1 MSIDLTRFYESFFA
15 ESLESLEA
23 SETGLLALERE
34 QATDERLNAIFRGLH
49 SIKGAAGSLGFTGLA
64 DFTHHVEGAL
74 DRLRNRELGTDKSTL
89 DLLLACIDFSR
100 ALVLAAKDGR
110 AVDSGRGEALIEQL
124 QKLQARASAD
134 EPQAAND
141 QPMFEPA
148 QTSGFRIAFK
158 PARNFFANGN
168 DPLRI
173 LKVLSGMGRMSARCD
188 TGELLAAAPFDPEQ
202 CYLAWDIVLEGDAER
217 EEVEEVFAWVKEDCE
232 LSIESLTTLNSAP
245 PRPEEATLPPK
256 QIVESSAAGEDTR
269 DRRKTD
275 RRTPDRRGQGRSAE
289 LEAEEFR
296 QERLHVSRDKVDALI
311 NLVGE
316 LVITKTMLKEGLT
329 TLPVEIAQRIE
340 AVVQQL
346 ERNTRELQDSVMAIR
361 MLPVSHAFGRFGRL
375 VRDVGQS
382 LGKRVDLVMTGEQSE
397 LDKSVIE
404 KLVDPLTHLVRN
416 ALDHGIETPEERKA
430 SGKPET
436 ATLRLHAEHKGG
448 NIEIVV
454 SDDGRGVNTERV
466 AAKAKALGLIEEG
479 TDVDLERACELIFEP
494 GFSTA
499 ETVNELSGRGVGL
512 DVVRKNIL
520 DLSGG
525 IRVETAPGQG
535 TKFVIRLP
543 LTLAIIDGMTVM
555 VGEETYIVPMTFI
568 AECVQPETSTI
579 KSVAGKGVLVELRGQ
594 YLPLLK
600 LGELIGVEACAGVES
615 GILLVVEADGN
626 RVALLVDSLVGQ
638 EQVVIKSLES
648 NFRKVD
654 YIAGATILGQ
664 GQVVLI
670 LDVAGLVRSAKN

>member
-49 SIKGAAGSLGFTGLA
+49 SIKGAAGSLGFSGLA

-74 DRLRNRELGTDKSTL
+74 DRLRNRDLETDKPTL

-110 AVDSGRGEALIEQL
+110 AVDSGRGQLLIEQL
-124 QKLQARASAD
+124 GKLQSRATERERPASGDETIAEASA
-134 EPQAAND
+134 
-141 QPMFEPA
+141 
-148 QTSGFRIAFK
+148 SGFHIVFK
-158 PARNFFANGN
+158 PERRFFANGN

-173 LKVLSGMGRMSARCD
+173 LKVLSGMGRMTVSCD
-188 TGELLAAAPFDPEQ
+188 TSALKNSAPFDPEQ
-202 CYLAWDIVLEGDAER
+202 CYLAWDIKLEGDTAR
-217 EEVEEVFAWVKEDCE
+217 DEVEEVFAWVKEDCE
-232 LSIESLTTLNSAP
+232 LQIEPIKARGPAADISESVSVPAKSTEPAP
-245 PRPEEATLPPK
+245 VAEE
-256 QIVESSAAGEDTR
+256 SG

-275 RRTPDRRGQGRSAE
+275 RRSPDRRAQGRSADA
-289 LEAEEFR
+289 EAEEFR

-329 TLPVEIAQRIE
+329 SLPADIAQRIE

-375 VRDVGQS
+375 VRDVSQS

-436 ATLRLHAEHKGG
+436 ASLRLHAEHKGG

-454 SDDGRGVNTERV
+454 SDDGRGVNAERV
-466 AAKAKALGLIEEG
+466 AAKAKLLGLIDDSAEV
-479 TDVDLERACELIFEP
+479 DVERACELIFEP

-512 DVVRKNIL
+512 DVVRKNIM

-535 TKFVIRLP
+535 TAFVIRLP

-555 VGEETYIVPMTFI
+555 VGQETYIVPMTFI
-568 AECVQPETSTI
+568 AECVQPETSAI
-579 KSVAGKGVLVELRGQ
+579 KSVAGRGMLVELRGQ

-600 LGELIGVEACAGVES
+600 LGELIGVEACASVDS

-626 RVALLVDSLVGQ
+626 RVALLVDTLVGQ

>member
-23 SETGLLALERE
+23 SEAGLLALERE
-34 QATDERLNAIFRGLH
+34 HATDERLNEIFRGLH

-64 DFTHHVEGAL
+64 DFTHHVESAL
-74 DRLRNRELGTDKSTL
+74 DRLRNRELDTDKATL
-89 DLLLACIDFSR
+89 DLLLACIDYSR

-110 AVDSGRGEALIEQL
+110 PIDNARGQTLISQL
-124 QKLQARASAD
+124 GELRTRVVGQLNAGSASAGI
-134 EPQAAND
+134 ENLPSA
-141 QPMFEPA
+141 M
-148 QTSGFRIAFK
+148 GFHIWFK
-158 PARNFFANGN
+158 PASNFFANGN

-173 LKVLSGMGRMSARCD
+173 LKVLSGLGHLHARCD
-188 TGELLAAAPFDPEQ
+188 VSELELANPFDPEQ
-202 CYLAWDIVLEGDAER
+202 CYLAWDISLEGEIARDD
-217 EEVEEVFAWVKEDCE
+217 VDEVFAWVREDCE
-232 LSIESLTTLNSAP
+232 LRVEPLGSEKDHRQEIISNVPAAP
-245 PRPEEATLPPK
+245 LPSVV
-256 QIVESSAAGEDTR
+256 VEDAAE
-269 DRRKTD
+269 RRTTD
-275 RRTPDRRGQGRSAE
+275 RRSTDRRGSSRTAE
-289 LEAEEFR
+289 SEAEEFR

-316 LVITKTMLKEGLT
+316 LVITKTMLKEGLS
-329 TLPVEIAQRIE
+329 TLPVDVAQRLETVI
-340 AVVQQL
+340 QQL
-346 ERNTRELQDSVMAIR
+346 ERNTRDLQDSVMAIR

-382 LGKRVDLVMTGEQSE
+382 LGKRVDLVMSGEQSE

-430 SGKPET
+430 AGKAEI
-436 ATLRLHAEHKGG
+436 ATLKLHAEHKGG

-454 SDDGRGVNTERV
+454 SDDGRGVNAERV
-466 AAKAKALGLIEEG
+466 ASKARSLGLIEEHAV
-479 TDVDLERACELIFEP
+479 VDLERACELIFEP

-499 ETVNELSGRGVGL
+499 ESVNELSGRGVGL

-535 TKFVIRLP
+535 TAFVIRLP

-555 VGEETYIVPMTFI
+555 VGNEMYIVPMTFI
-568 AECVQPETSTI
+568 AECVQPELSAI

-600 LGELIGVEACAGVES
+600 LGELIGAEHCCDLDS

-626 RVALLVDSLVGQ
+626 HVALLVDSLVGQ

-670 LDVAGLVRSAKN
+670 LDVAGLVRSAKS

>member
-23 SETGLLALERE
+23 SESGLLALERE

-49 SIKGAAGSLGFTGLA
+49 SIKGAAGSLGFSGLA

-74 DRLRNRELGTDKSTL
+74 DRLRNRELGTDKPTL

-110 AVDSGRGEALIEQL
+110 PVDGARGQLLVEQL
-124 QKLQARASAD
+124 ERLRSRPEPDEAPVADAQAIHVQS
-134 EPQAAND
+134 
-141 QPMFEPA
+141 PA
-148 QTSGFRIAFK
+148 KGFHIVFK
-158 PARNFFANGN
+158 PARRFFANGN

-173 LKVLSGMGRMSARCD
+173 LKVLSGMGRLRASCNTDA
-188 TGELLAAAPFDPEQ
+188 LQAASPFDPEQ
-202 CYLAWDIVLEGDAER
+202 CYLYWDLTLEGEAAR
-217 EEVEEVFAWVKEDCE
+217 EDVEEVFAWVKEDCE
-232 LSIESLTTLNSAP
+232 LVIESMTAPQAPQAHPGPIAVEAP
-245 PRPEEATLPPK
+245 PPEPVALAE
-256 QIVESSAAGEDTR
+256 ESW

-275 RRTPDRRGQGRSAE
+275 RRAPDRRGQGRSADV
-289 LEAEEFR
+289 EAEELR

-329 TLPVEIAQRIE
+329 TLPVDVAQRIE

-382 LGKRVDLVMTGEQSE
+382 LGKRVDLVMTGEHSE

-416 ALDHGIETPEERKA
+416 ALDHGIETPAERKA
-430 SGKPET
+430 AGKPET

-454 SDDGRGVNTERV
+454 SDDGRGINADRV
-466 AAKAKALGLIEEG
+466 AAKAKVLGLIEESAE
-479 TDVDLERACELIFEP
+479 VDLERACELIFEP

-512 DVVRKNIL
+512 DVVRRNIL

-525 IRVETAPGQG
+525 IRVETAAGQG
-535 TKFVIRLP
+535 TAFVIRLP

-555 VGEETYIVPMTFI
+555 VGAETYIVPMTFI
-568 AECVQPETSTI
+568 AECVQPDTSTI

-600 LGELIGVEACAGVES
+600 LGELIGVEACASVET

-648 NFRKVD
+648 NFRRVD

>member
-15 ESLESLEA
+15 ESLESLDI

-34 QATDERLNAIFRGLH
+34 QATDERLNEIFRGLH

-64 DFTHHVEGAL
+64 DFTHHVESAL
-74 DRLRNRELGTDKSTL
+74 DRLRNRDLDTDKPTL
-89 DLLLACIDFSR
+89 DLLLSCIDYSR

-110 AVDSGRGEALIEQL
+110 AVDSERSQELITQLGRL
-124 QKLQARASAD
+124 QIAAVAE
-134 EPQAAND
+134 EPQPLVSRPISAVVR
-141 QPMFEPA
+141 E
-148 QTSGFRIAFK
+148 GFHISFK
-158 PARNFFANGN
+158 PGLSFFANGN

-173 LKVLSGMGRMSARCD
+173 LKVLSGMGRLDASCD
-188 TGELLAAAPFDPEQ
+188 TRSLEAAEPFNPEQ
-202 CYLAWDIVLEGDAER
+202 CYLAWDLTLEGAATL

-232 LSIESLTTLNSAP
+232 LDIRPIGGPAAHSPNPSLQSAEELE
-245 PRPEEATLPPK
+245 PEVV
-256 QIVESSAAGEDTR
+256 VEDASER
-269 DRRKTD
+269 RRNDRRAT
-275 RRTPDRRGQGRSAE
+275 DRRGQPRSAE
-289 LEAEEFR
+289 AEAEEFR

-316 LVITKTMLKEGLT
+316 LVITKTMLKEGFT
-329 TLPVEIAQRIE
+329 SLPPEVAQRLE

-346 ERNTRELQDSVMAIR
+346 ERNTRDLQDSVMAIR

-416 ALDHGIETPEERKA
+416 ALDHGIEKPEERQA
-430 SGKPET
+430 AGKPET
-436 ATLRLHAEHKGG
+436 ATLKLHAEHKGG

-454 SDDGRGVNTERV
+454 SDDGRGINTQRV
-466 AAKAKALGLIEEG
+466 AAKARSLGIIEDD
-479 TDVDLERACELIFEP
+479 TDVSLERACELIFEP

-499 ETVNELSGRGVGL
+499 EAVNELSGRGVGL

-520 DLSGG
+520 ELSGG

-535 TKFVIRLP
+535 TAFVIRLP

-555 VGEETYIVPMTFI
+555 VGDETYIVPMTFI
-568 AECVQPETSTI
+568 AECVQPEASAI

-600 LGELIGVEACAGVES
+600 LGELIGVEQWGGLET

-670 LDVAGLVRSAKN
+670 LDVAGLVRSAKS

>member
-15 ESLESLEA
+15 ESLEALEA
-23 SETGLLALERE
+23 SESGLLALERE
-34 QATDERLNAIFRGLH
+34 QATDERLNEIFRGLH

-74 DRLRNRELGTDKSTL
+74 DRLRNREIDPGKQTL
-89 DLLLACIDFSR
+89 DLLLSCVDYSR

-110 AVDSGRGEALIEQL
+110 PVDGNRGEELVQRLCRLESVESTSVERTAVPSVAETA
-124 QKLQARASAD
+124 LQA
-134 EPQAAND
+134 AAMVSD
-141 QPMFEPA
+141 
-148 QTSGFRIAFK
+148 GFRIAFK
-158 PARNFFANGN
+158 PNRQFFANGN

-173 LKVLSGMGRMSARCD
+173 LKVLAGMGKLSVDCD
-188 TGELLAAAPFDPEQ
+188 VQYLNDKAEFDPEQ
-202 CYLAWDIVLEGDAER
+202 CYLAWNILLEGGAAL
-217 EEVEEVFAWVKEDCE
+217 EEVEEVFSWVKEDCE
-232 LSIESLTTLNSAP
+232 LEIVSLANAAESVAP
-245 PRPEEATLPPK
+245 PPLDVEEA
-256 QIVESSAAGEDTR
+256 ESPE
-269 DRRKTD
+269 RRRLGRRSTD
-275 RRTPDRRGQGRSAE
+275 RRAQTRSADADVEE
-289 LEAEEFR
+289 LR

-316 LVITKTMLKEGLT
+316 LVITKTMLKEGLSN
-329 TLPVEIAQRIE
+329 LPQELAQRIE
-340 AVVQQL
+340 VVVQQL
-346 ERNTRELQDSVMAIR
+346 ERNTRDLQDSVMAIR

-416 ALDHGIETPEERKA
+416 ALDHGIETPQERVMA
-430 SGKPET
+430 GKPES
-436 ATLRLHAEHKGG
+436 ATLKLHAEHKGG

-454 SDDGRGVNTERV
+454 SDDGRGINAGRV
-466 AAKAKALGLIEEG
+466 GDKARALGM
-479 TDVDLERACELIFEP
+479 VDANVEVSLERACELIFEP

-499 ETVNELSGRGVGL
+499 DSVNELSGRGVGL
-512 DVVRKNIL
+512 DVVRRNIL

-535 TKFVIRLP
+535 TAFVIRLP

-555 VGEETYIVPMTFI
+555 VGDEVYIVPMTFI
-568 AECVQPETSTI
+568 AECVQPDASAI

-600 LGELIGVEACAGVES
+600 LGELIGVEHFADIDT

-670 LDVAGLVRSAKN
+670 LDVAGLVRTAKG

>member
-23 SETGLLALERE
+23 SEQGLLALERE
-34 QATDERLNAIFRGLH
+34 QATDERLNEIFRGLH
-49 SIKGAAGSLGFTGLA
+49 SIKGAAGSLGFSGLA
-64 DFTHHVEGAL
+64 DFTHHVESAL
-74 DRLRNRELGTDKSTL
+74 DRLRNRELDTDKPTL
-89 DLLLACIDFSR
+89 DILLACIDFSR

-110 AVDSGRGEALIEQL
+110 DVDGSRGQALIDRLGEL
-124 QKLQARASAD
+124 QHDTDALATEGES
-134 EPQAAND
+134 ELPQQTPPAKG
-141 QPMFEPA
+141 FE
-148 QTSGFRIAFK
+148 IVFK

-173 LKVLSGMGRMSARCD
+173 LKVLSGMGRMQARCNQQV
-188 TGELLAAAPFDPEQ
+188 LLDADPFDAEQ
-202 CYLAWDIVLEGDAER
+202 CYLEWDIRIEGEISRDD
-217 EEVEEVFAWVKEDCE
+217 VEEVFSWVKDDCE
-232 LSIESLTTLNSAP
+232 LHIEPLQVSPVEQSLAP
-245 PRPEEATLPPK
+245 LPFDEPSEATPGTV
-256 QIVESSAAGEDTR
+256 VENAGER
-269 DRRKTD
+269 RRNDRRASD
-275 RRTPDRRGQGRSAE
+275 RRSPGRSAE
-289 LEAEEFR
+289 IEAEEFR

-329 TLPVEIAQRIE
+329 TLPIEVAQRIE
-340 AVVQQL
+340 TVVQQL
-346 ERNTRELQDSVMAIR
+346 ERNTRDLQDSVMAIR

-382 LGKRVDLVMTGEQSE
+382 LGKRVDLVMTGEHSE

-430 SGKPET
+430 AGKPET

-454 SDDGRGVNTERV
+454 SDDGRGVSAERV
-466 AAKAKALGLIEEG
+466 GKKARTLGLIEDGVE
-479 TDVDLERACELIFEP
+479 VDLERACELIFEP

-520 DLSGG
+520 ELSGG

-535 TKFVIRLP
+535 TAFVIRLP

-555 VGEETYIVPMTFI
+555 VGDEVYIVPMTFI
-568 AECVQPETSTI
+568 AECVQPEVSAI

-600 LGELIGVEACAGVES
+600 LGELIGIEKCAEVET
-615 GILLVVEADGN
+615 GILIVVEADGN

>member
-34 QATDERLNAIFRGLH
+34 QATDERLNEIFRGLH
-49 SIKGAAGSLGFTGLA
+49 SIKGAAGSLGFSGLA

-74 DRLRNRELGTDKSTL
+74 DRLRNRELGTDKPTL

-110 AVDSGRGEALIEQL
+110 AVDSGRGQVLIAQL
-124 QKLQARASAD
+124 GKLQSRATESARQASSEDTTEQVLA
-134 EPQAAND
+134 
-141 QPMFEPA
+141 
-148 QTSGFRIAFK
+148 SGFHIVFK
-158 PARNFFANGN
+158 PERRFFANGN

-173 LKVLSGMGRMSARCD
+173 LKVLSGMGRMTVSCN
-188 TGELLAAAPFDPEQ
+188 TGALKEAAPFDPEQ
-202 CYLAWDIVLEGDAER
+202 CYLAWDIKLEGDTAR
-217 EEVEEVFAWVKEDCE
+217 DEVEEVFAWVKEDCE
-232 LSIESLTTLNSAP
+232 LLIEPIKARVPAVEISESVSVPAKSAEP
-245 PRPEEATLPPK
+245 TPGVEAL
-256 QIVESSAAGEDTR
+256 G

-275 RRTPDRRGQGRSAE
+275 RRSPDRRAQSRSADV
-289 LEAEEFR
+289 EAEEFR

-329 TLPVEIAQRIE
+329 TLPADIAQRIE

-375 VRDVGQS
+375 VRDVSQS

-436 ATLRLHAEHKGG
+436 ASLRLHAEHKGG

-454 SDDGRGVNTERV
+454 SDDGRGVNAERV
-466 AAKAKALGLIEEG
+466 AAKARALGLIDESAE
-479 TDVDLERACELIFEP
+479 VDLERACELIFEP

-535 TKFVIRLP
+535 TAFVIRLP

-555 VGEETYIVPMTFI
+555 VGQETYIVPMTFI
-568 AECVQPETSTI
+568 AECVQPEPSTI
-579 KSVAGKGVLVELRGQ
+579 KSVAGRGMLVELRGQ

-600 LGELIGVEACAGVES
+600 LGELIGVEACASVES

-626 RVALLVDSLVGQ
+626 RVALLVDTLVGQ

>member
-15 ESLESLEA
+15 ESLEALEA
-23 SETGLLALERE
+23 SESGLLALERE
-34 QATDERLNAIFRGLH
+34 QATDDRLNEIFRGLH

-74 DRLRNRELGTDKSTL
+74 DRLRNRDLDTSKQTL
-89 DLLLACIDFSR
+89 DLLLSCIDYSR

-110 AVDSGRGEALIEQL
+110 PVDGSRGEELIQRLRKLESVALP
-124 QKLQARASAD
+124 AD
-134 EPQAAND
+134 LESEA
-141 QPMFEPA
+141 PA
-148 QTSGFRIAFK
+148 ELSNTAGFSISFRPSK
-158 PARNFFANGN
+158 QFFANGN

-173 LKVLSGMGRMSARCD
+173 LKVLAGMGNMSVACDVQPLFQARK
-188 TGELLAAAPFDPEQ
+188 EFDPEQ
-202 CYLAWDIVLEGDAER
+202 CYLAWDIKLEGSATR
-217 EEVEEVFAWVKEDCE
+217 EDVEEVFSWVKEDCE
-232 LSIESLTTLNSAP
+232 LLIVPLMSAF
-245 PRPEEATLPPK
+245 
-256 QIVESSAAGEDTR
+256 VETAPVMVAPQEKDDQERRTQ
-269 DRRKTD
+269 DRRATD
-275 RRTPDRRGQGRSAE
+275 RRLQARSTDTDV
-289 LEAEEFR
+289 EEFR

-316 LVITKTMLKEGLT
+316 LVITKTMLKEGLSN
-329 TLPVEIAQRIE
+329 LPAETAQRIE
-340 AVVQQL
+340 NVVQQL
-346 ERNTRELQDSVMAIR
+346 ERNTRDLQDSVMAIR

-416 ALDHGIETPEERKA
+416 ALDHGIETPEERKLA
-430 SGKPET
+430 GKPES
-436 ATLRLHAEHKGG
+436 ATLKLHAEHKGG

-454 SDDGRGVNTERV
+454 SDDGRGINAGRV
-466 AAKAKALGLIEEG
+466 GAKARTLGLVDAQAE
-479 TDVDLERACELIFEP
+479 VDLERACELIFEP

-499 ETVNELSGRGVGL
+499 DAVNELSGRGVGL

-520 DLSGG
+520 ELSGG
-525 IRVETAPGQG
+525 IRVETTPGKG
-535 TKFVIRLP
+535 TAFVIRLP

-555 VGEETYIVPMTFI
+555 VGDEVYIVPMTFI
-568 AECVQPETSTI
+568 AECVQPELSTI

-600 LGELIGVEACAGVES
+600 LGELIGVEHFGGIDT

-670 LDVAGLVRSAKN
+670 LDVAGLVRTAKG

>member
-23 SETGLLALERE
+23 SEAGLLALERE
-34 QATDERLNAIFRGLH
+34 QATDERLNEIFRGLH
-49 SIKGAAGSLGFTGLA
+49 SIKGAAGSLGFSGLA
-64 DFTHHVEGAL
+64 DFTHHVESAL
-74 DRLRNRELGTDKSTL
+74 DRLRNRELDTDKSTL
-89 DLLLACIDFSR
+89 DLLLACIDYSR
-100 ALVLAAKDGR
+100 VLVLAGKDGR
-110 AVDSGRGEALIEQL
+110 AVDGERGQALIAQLSQL
-124 QKLQARASAD
+124 QSGASSGGGKEPASVVAEPASA
-134 EPQAAND
+134 E
-141 QPMFEPA
+141 
-148 QTSGFRIAFK
+148 GFRIVFK
-158 PARNFFANGN
+158 PARSFFANGN

-173 LKVLSGMGRMSARCD
+173 LKVLSGMGQMEVSCD
-188 TGELLAAAPFDPEQ
+188 THALLSAEPFNPEH
-202 CYLAWDIVLEGDAER
+202 CYLAWNLVVVGEVSR
-217 EEVEEVFAWVKEDCE
+217 EEIEEVFAWVKEDCE
-232 LSIESLTTLNSAP
+232 LSIEPLQANQPASPDPAP
-245 PRPEEATLPPK
+245 HALAATEH
-256 QIVESSAAGEDTR
+256 ESELVAEDASG
-269 DRRKTD
+269 RRTTD
-275 RRTPDRRGQGRSAE
+275 RRTTDRRAAGRSAE
-289 LEAEEFR
+289 AEAEEFR

-329 TLPVEIAQRIE
+329 TMPVEVAQRIE

-346 ERNTRELQDSVMAIR
+346 ERNTRDLQDSVMAIR

-382 LGKRVDLVMTGEQSE
+382 LGKRVDLVMTGEHSE

-416 ALDHGIETPEERKA
+416 ALDHGIETPAERIA
-430 SGKPET
+430 AGKPET

-454 SDDGRGVNTERV
+454 SDDGRGVNAERV
-466 AAKAKALGLIEEG
+466 AAKAKNLGLIDHD
-479 TDVDLERACELIFEP
+479 TSVDLERACELIFEP

-520 DLSGG
+520 ELSGG

-535 TKFVIRLP
+535 TAFVIRLP

-555 VGEETYIVPMTFI
+555 VGDEMYIVPMTFI
-568 AECVQPETSTI
+568 AECVQPEASAI

-600 LGELIGVEACAGVES
+600 LGELIGIDACAGIET

>member
-34 QATDERLNAIFRGLH
+34 HATDERLNEIFRGLH

-74 DRLRNRELGTDKSTL
+74 DRLRKREFDTDKPTL
-89 DLLLACIDFSR
+89 DLLLSCIDYSR

-110 AVDSGRGEALIEQL
+110 AVDGERGHELINELDHLHTTSAVAGSPAPSTPVEPVVAEA
-124 QKLQARASAD
+124 A
-134 EPQAAND
+134 P
-141 QPMFEPA
+141 
-148 QTSGFRIAFK
+148 GFRIHFK
-158 PARNFFANGN
+158 PAPVFFANGN

-173 LKVLSGMGRMSARCD
+173 LKVLSGMGRMEAHCD
-188 TGELLAAAPFDPEQ
+188 AAALEVAASFNPEQ
-202 CYLAWDIVLEGDAER
+202 CYLAWDIVLEGDATR
-217 EEVEEVFAWVKEDCE
+217 DDIEEVFSWVREDCE
-232 LSIESLTTLNSAP
+232 LVIESLAAP
-245 PRPEEATLPPK
+245 EPVSVPAVQVEPETRV
-256 QIVESSAAGEDTR
+256 IVDDAGE
-269 DRRKTD
+269 RRRTD
-275 RRTPDRRGQGRSAE
+275 RRSTDRRGQSRSADA
-289 LEAEEFR
+289 EAEEFR

-329 TLPVEIAQRIE
+329 SLPVDVAQRLE

-346 ERNTRELQDSVMAIR
+346 ERNTRDLQDSVMAIR

-430 SGKPET
+430 LGKPET
-436 ATLRLHAEHKGG
+436 ATLKLHAEHKGG

-454 SDDGRGVNTERV
+454 SDDGRGVNAQRV
-466 AAKAKALGLIEEG
+466 AAKARALGLIDDDAE
-479 TDVDLERACELIFEP
+479 VDLERACELIFEP

-499 ETVNELSGRGVGL
+499 DSVNELSGRGVGL

-520 DLSGG
+520 ELSGG

-535 TKFVIRLP
+535 TAFVIRLP
-543 LTLAIIDGMTVM
+543 LTLAIIDGMTVL
-555 VGEETYIVPMTFI
+555 VGDETYIVPMTFI
-568 AECVQPETSTI
+568 AECVQPEPSAI

-600 LGELIGVEACAGVES
+600 LGELIGMEQCGGIDT

-670 LDVAGLVRSAKN
+670 LDVAGLVRSAKR

>member
-23 SETGLLALERE
+23 SEAGLLALERE
-34 QATDERLNAIFRGLH
+34 QATDERLNEIFRGLH
-49 SIKGAAGSLGFTGLA
+49 SIKGAAGSLGFSGLA

-74 DRLRNRELGTDKSTL
+74 DRLRNRELGTDKPTL
-89 DLLLACIDFSR
+89 DLLLACIDYSR
-100 ALVLAAKDGR
+100 ALVLAGKDGR
-110 AVDSGRGEALIEQL
+110 AVDGERGQALIEQL
-124 QKLQARASAD
+124 GKLQLGGAIAAAKALPERQLEVIASK
-134 EPQAAND
+134 
-141 QPMFEPA
+141 
-148 QTSGFRIAFK
+148 GFRIVFK

-173 LKVLSGMGRMSARCD
+173 LKVLSGMGRMQASCD
-188 TGELLAAAPFDPEQ
+188 TRLLAEAKPFDPEQ
-202 CYLAWDIVLEGDAER
+202 CYLTWDIKLEG
-217 EEVEEVFAWVKEDCE
+217 EVALDEIEEVFAWVREDCE
-232 LSIESLTTLNSAP
+232 LTIEPLAAP
-245 PRPEEATLPPK
+245 QASVSEAAPTHPVSTEPDPRVA
-256 QIVESSAAGEDTR
+256 IDDAA
-269 DRRKTD
+269 DRRRTD
-275 RRTPDRRGQGRSAE
+275 RRSTDRRGQGRSAE
-289 LEAEEFR
+289 MEAEEFR

-329 TLPVEIAQRIE
+329 NMPVEIAQRVE

-346 ERNTRELQDSVMAIR
+346 ERNTRDLQDSVMAIR

-416 ALDHGIETPEERKA
+416 ALDHGIEPPEERKA
-430 SGKPET
+430 SGKPEV

-454 SDDGRGVNTERV
+454 SDDGRGVNAERV
-466 AAKAKALGLIEEG
+466 AAKARNLGLIG
-479 TDVDLERACELIFEP
+479 QDTDVDLERACELIFEP

-520 DLSGG
+520 ELSGG

-535 TKFVIRLP
+535 TAFVIRLP

-555 VGEETYIVPMTFI
+555 VGDEMYIVPMTFI
-568 AECVQPETSTI
+568 AECVQPEPSAI

-600 LGELIGVEACAGVES
+600 LGELIGAEACAEIDS